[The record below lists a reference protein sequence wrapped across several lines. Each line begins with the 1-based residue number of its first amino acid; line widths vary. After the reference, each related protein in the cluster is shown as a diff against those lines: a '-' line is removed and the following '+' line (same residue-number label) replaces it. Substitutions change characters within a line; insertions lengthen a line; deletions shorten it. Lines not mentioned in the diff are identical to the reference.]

1 MTTEIMMTN
10 STFRE
15 WWQDNW
21 MKLVFA
27 SCLGLIFG
35 SVIGVL
41 KVGIQNPVSAF
52 ALGRIG
58 AAINLVML
66 FIAIRTTED
75 MRCINSLAITILI
88 EALLILVLGL
98 FGAGLSVLWQWFPQ
112 NTSVNIWDGAKF
124 LAITGQWIGTGIAIA
139 RSRGWFT
146 GDQQDD
152 SIALATLLGPAVAI
166 VVVLFFQ
173 SKLTAYALIGL
184 LTGLIVGF
192 ARFLVY
198 ILWEGRRLLDW
209 VITKV
214 RQNRRHIPDLLIVAC
229 IGLAGGIIRE
239 AIRVQAPLEN
249 IFWSMGI
256 SGLCFEGMFLVFLI
270 ILHNDTQQ
278 RLQILLRAISVI
290 LGFSIALTLIGV
302 ILKFYLSLTVPIHI
316 YLLAI
321 GQWGLFGW
329 LLYSILKDLSRGK
342 LGLIPTLPKA
352 IIGSA
357 VFIFVGV
364 WSIRHFLLVVYGLD
378 EAGLVIGSFVLIKY
392 LEYANLD
399 LRGKILSC
407 LKPGQEGGFYPWK
420 DTSPIFSQRSPIPS
434 PSILSGGSSTKS
446 DFSITIRLS
455 PDFKF
460 VHEPLGESQTSQ
472 FIGRSNQINR
482 LADRI
487 VFSNGGAFLITGYRG
502 VGKTSFVKQVIKEV
516 KSQLSEFDIHVID
529 VWMNLARPMD
539 SSELMHHI
547 VRGFYDRLKSENLL
561 EDLNE
566 NFREDLLSA
575 YQRTSY
581 NISQKTTRSK
591 ATSIGLSKTL
601 SAQLMKIGAS
611 LSREEGRQE
620 EQEMAFLGY
629 DDKAAEYDVIRL
641 FSSMA
646 QGFILEENR
655 GALDRFMGVRRPNEA
670 LKQDIKVIVIFD
682 EMDKLEEFTTQEGNG
697 KPVVDKMLHDLKNVF
712 TTSNIAFVFIAGRRM
727 QERWMEEVG
736 RGDSL
741 YESVFAYN
749 LYLPCMWS
757 ETEEIFQ
764 NLVCGP
770 LAQDQ
775 FGEDIKAYLRFK
787 GRGIPRRT
795 VREVNAYVKWGNRPY
810 LAFDGI
816 SRTRVE
822 FYAQLQG
829 VLEDNYST
837 VWRNTYSDVRE
848 QKLDKERLGQYY
860 LVDWVLS
867 QGQRKF
873 TKADVLAAATEL
885 RPQISPDQKTTAS
898 TVDGLLEILLKHN
911 YIRKFKRAAS
921 DLQVEDLSTHDELV
935 YALTHRVFDMLE
947 DFSTH
952 FEGEAFAAAPVE
964 LTQVKDYTI
973 IEAIA
978 KGGMGEVYR
987 AVDTQT
993 SRQVALK
1000 VLLPR
1005 LAKDSAGRERFER
1018 EIDLVS
1024 KLRHPNIVRVLGKG
1038 EVDKR
1043 PFMVMEYVDGPNL
1056 DRVITLL
1063 GTLDSNISMQIASRV
1078 ASAFEYIHKKGII
1091 RGDIKPSNVILSK
1104 QGKVYV
1110 TDLGIAKAQEDQ
1122 DKDRTLT
1129 DEGVIIGTPIYMAPE
1144 QARSERVDSR
1154 ADIYSLG
1161 VLLYEMVTGTPPFEG
1176 STVAV
1181 LHQHVSKKPTPPTQ
1195 MNPDVSEELG
1205 AVILKCL
1212 QKDPDLRFQT
1222 MEEFVNS
1229 LPTYT
1234 QVDLSHIAEEVLEVT
1249 DQQESKKG
1257 EVLIPEGVAVQ
1268 TQQILPAA
1276 PVSDLKAASYDRPSS
1291 PPPYQKRKVPRSDIL
1306 QSLSLI
1312 QSQNLDSRIN
1322 LIFLEK
1328 NQTSTVG
1335 LDGKQ
1340 EIKIGRQPE
1349 NDITL
1354 NSPRVS
1360 REHACIR
1367 LERGSYILYDLAGS
1381 SGTYVN
1387 GNRVHKRKLSDEDNL
1402 VIGDVEMLFV
1412 DQSKKPR
1419 GGDTRPL

>member
-1 MTTEIMMTN
+1 MTTEIMTTN
-10 STFRE
+10 SIFRD

-35 SVIGVL
+35 SIIGVL
-41 KVGIQNPVSAF
+41 EVGIQNPASAF
-52 ALGRIG
+52 ALGGMG
-58 AAINLVML
+58 AAINLVVL
-66 FIAIRTTED
+66 FIIIRED
-75 MRCINSLAITILI
+75 MEWINSLAGTIMI
-88 EALLILVLGL
+88 EASSTLILALL
-98 FGAGLSVLWQWFPQ
+98 GAGLSVLWQWFPKH
-112 NTSVNIWDGAKF
+112 TSVNIWTGAKF
-124 LAITGQWIGTGIAIA
+124 LAIIGQWIGTGLVL
-139 RSRGWFT
+139 GEFNDWFST
-146 GDQQDD
+146 VKQDET
-152 SIALATLLGPAVAI
+152 IALMTVLGPFAASI
-166 VVVLFFQ
+166 VVLFFQ
-173 SKLTAYALIGL
+173 SELRVYALTGI
-184 LTGLIVGF
+184 LTGSLVGIAGPLLF
-192 ARFLVY
+192 YL
-198 ILWEGRRLLDW
+198 LWEDRRLTDW
-209 VITKV
+209 VTTKV
-214 RQNRRHIPDLLIVAC
+214 KQNKQYIPDLLIVAC
-229 IGLAGGIIRE
+229 IGLAGGITRE
-239 AIRVQAPLEN
+239 AIRVQAPLKN
-249 IFWSMGI
+249 IFWNIGI
-256 SGLCFEGMFLVFLI
+256 SGLCFEGVFLVFLI
-270 ILHNDTQQ
+270 ILHNDTQKK
-278 RLQILLRAISVI
+278 LQILLRAISVI
-290 LGFSIALTLIGV
+290 LGFSIALTLVGV

-321 GQWGLFGW
+321 GQWGLFGR
-329 LLYSILKDLSRGK
+329 LLYSILKDLSQGK

-364 WSIRHFLLVVYGLD
+364 WSIRHFLLVVYSLD
-378 EAGLVIGSFVLIKY
+378 EAGLVIGSFVLLKY

-407 LKPGQEGGFYPWK
+407 LKPGQEEGFYPWE

-434 PSILSGGSSTKS
+434 SSTLSGGSSTKS

-487 VFSNGGAFLITGYRG
+487 VFSSGGAFLITGYRG

-547 VRGFYDRLKSENLL
+547 VRGFYDRLKAENLL

-591 ATSIGLSKTL
+591 ATSIGLNKTL

-646 QGFILEENR
+646 QGFILEGNR

-670 LKQDIKVIVIFD
+670 LKQDIKAIVIFD
-682 EMDKLEEFTTQEGNG
+682 EMDKLEEFTTQDGNG

-757 ETEEIFQ
+757 DTEEIFQ

-775 FGEDIKAYLRFK
+775 FCEDIKAYLRFK

-860 LVDWVLS
+860 LVDWVLR

-964 LTQVKDYTI
+964 LTQVRDYRI

-1000 VLLPR
+1000 VLLPE

-1024 KLRHPNIVRVLGKG
+1024 RLRHPNIVRVLGKG
-1038 EVDKR
+1038 EVDNR
-1043 PFMVMEYVDGPNL
+1043 PFMAMEYIDGPNL
-1056 DRVITLL
+1056 EKVITSL
-1063 GTLDSNISMQIASRV
+1063 GVLDSSVSMQIASRI
-1078 ASAFEYIHKKGII
+1078 ASAFKYIHRKGII

-1104 QGKVYV
+1104 QGKIYV
-1110 TDLGIAKAQEDQ
+1110 TDLGIAKSQEDQ
-1122 DKDRTLT
+1122 DKDRTGIT
-1129 DEGVIIGTPIYMAPE
+1129 SEGVIIGTPAYMAPE
-1144 QARSERVDSR
+1144 QAKGEKVDSR

-1161 VLLYEMVTGTPPFEG
+1161 VLIYEMVTGSPPFEG
-1176 STVAV
+1176 NPMTV
-1181 LHQHVSKKPTPPTQ
+1181 LHQHISKNPIPPTQ
-1195 MNPDVSEELG
+1195 TNPNISEGLE

-1212 QKDPDLRFQT
+1212 QKDPNLRFQT
-1222 MEEFVNS
+1222 MEDFVHS
-1229 LPTYT
+1229 LPHHT
-1234 QVDLSHIAEEVLEVT
+1234 QVDLSRISEEVLEAI

-1257 EVLIPEGVAVQ
+1257 QGLIPEGVEVGTQPLLVPTPSDQRDAVHSR
-1268 TQQILPAA
+1268 PH
-1276 PVSDLKAASYDRPSS
+1276 PSS
-1291 PPPYQKRKVPRSDIL
+1291 FHTRKVPLSELL
-1306 QSLSLI
+1306 QDLPLI
-1312 QSQNLDSRIN
+1312 QSQKQDSKIN
-1322 LIFLEK
+1322 LIILEK
-1328 NQTSTVG
+1328 NQTSAVG

-1340 EIKIGRQPE
+1340 EIKIGRQQE
-1349 NDITL
+1349 NNITL
-1354 NSPRVS
+1354 ESPHVS

-1367 LERGSYILYDLAGS
+1367 LERDRYVLYDLAGS

-1387 GNRVHKRKLSDEDNL
+1387 GDRVYKQKLSDEDHL
-1402 VIGDVEMLFV
+1402 VIGDVDMVFM
-1412 DQSKKPR
+1412 DQTKNPR
-1419 GGDTRPL
+1419 AGGDTRRL